1 MNPIGFNSDERV
13 LVVLDLRNVSK
24 FLADNTDRNLSDY
37 NMLLDGVLMGRKC
50 IEAIAFDS
58 LVYENGEDSCRKFHD
73 KIRST
78 GFRLELV
85 DATNRAGKMGIV
97 DVNIAIFVME
107 YIQHKDVD
115 VVELISGDG
124 DLVPL
129 VNALHRHG
137 IKVNA
142 SAFKGCL
149 SPALK
154 DCTNSVKCLD
164 SVPMIRMSETCT
176 LPEEHGSS
184 ASALTKEV
192 MA

>member
-13 LVVLDLRNVSK
+13 LVILDLRNVSK

-37 NMLLDGVLMGRKC
+37 NMLLDGVLMGRRC

-58 LVYENGEDSCRKFHD
+58 LVYEDGEDSCRKFHD

-85 DATNRAGKMGIV
+85 GATNRAGKMGIV
-97 DVNIAIFVME
+97 DVNLAVFVME

-129 VNALHRHG
+129 VHALHRHG

-142 SAFKGCL
+142 SAFKACL

-164 SVPMIRMSETCT
+164 SIPMIKVSETSNMSDERST
-176 LPEEHGSS
+176 P
-184 ASALTKEV
+184 AVTIAKVV